1 MSKAKTPAAD
11 SNSANQSVSKK
22 YVRQSQLRLTMHQLS
37 KNVGAMIG
45 LFVIVSIILVA
56 IFADYIIDYDK
67 VVGIHMTEARLGPCW
82 EHPFGTD
89 DLGRDILARVLYG
102 SRYSLSVGLAAVVIG
117 LSIGVTLGAIAG
129 FYGGLAEDIIM
140 RFNDILSAIPAILM
154 GVVIVSALGTSTF
167 NLMLA
172 IGVTSVPQFVR
183 ITRASVMTVRNQEY
197 IEALRASGLSEARII
212 AAHVLPN
219 SISPII
225 VQATLRIASAIV
237 AASTLSYLGMG
248 IPAPAPEWGAM
259 LSMGRDY
266 VRTLPHMTIFPGL
279 MILVVVLS
287 FNLLGDGLRD
297 AMDPKLKK

>member
-11 SNSANQSVSKK
+11 SNSVNQSVSKK

-45 LFVIVSIILVA
+45 LVVIVTIALVA
-56 IFADYIIDYDK
+56 IFADYLIDYDK

-82 EHPFGTD
+82 EHLFGTD
-89 DLGRDILARVLYG
+89 DLGRDIFARVMYG
-102 SRYSLSVGLAAVVIG
+102 ARYSLSVGLAAVVIG
-117 LSIGVTLGAIAG
+117 LTIGVTLGAIAG

>member
-11 SNSANQSVSKK
+11 SNTANQSASKK
-22 YVRQSQLRLTMHQLS
+22 YVRQSQIRLTMHQLS

-45 LFVIVSIILVA
+45 LFIIASIILVA

-67 VVGIHMTEARLGPCW
+67 VVGIHMTEASLGPCW

-117 LSIGVTLGAIAG
+117 LTIGVTFGAIAG

-140 RFNDILSAIPAILM
+140 RCNDILSAIPAILM

>member
-11 SNSANQSVSKK
+11 STGANRSVSKK

-67 VVGIHMTEARLGPCW
+67 VVGIHMTEASLGPCW

-89 DLGRDILARVLYG
+89 DLGRDIFARVMYG

-117 LSIGVTLGAIAG
+117 LTIGVTFGAIAG

-140 RFNDILSAIPAILM
+140 RCNDILSAIPAILM

-237 AASTLSYLGMG
+237 AAPTLSYLGMG

>member
-1 MSKAKTPAAD
+1 MDILLAL
-11 SNSANQSVSKK
+11 V
-22 YVRQSQLRLTMHQLS
+22 M
-37 KNVGAMIG
+37 
-45 LFVIVSIILVA
+45 LVA
-56 IFADYIIDYDK
+56 GFVALVKGADWFVDGTSSIA
-67 VVGIHMTEARLGPCW
+67 ARLGIPQ
-82 EHPFGTD
+82 
-89 DLGRDILARVLYG
+89 L
-102 SRYSLSVGLAAVVIG
+102 VIG
-117 LSIGVTLGAIAG
+117 LTIGVTLGAIAG

>member
-11 SNSANQSVSKK
+11 SNSVNQSVSKK

-45 LFVIVSIILVA
+45 LVIIVTIALVA
-56 IFADYIIDYDK
+56 IFADYLIDYDK

-82 EHPFGTD
+82 EHLFGTD
-89 DLGRDILARVLYG
+89 DLGRDIFARVMYG
-102 SRYSLSVGLAAVVIG
+102 ARYSLSVGLAAVVIG
-117 LSIGVTLGAIAG
+117 LTIGVTLGAIAG

>member
-1 MSKAKTPAAD
+1 MSKTKTPAAD

-22 YVRQSQLRLTMHQLS
+22 YVRQSQVRLTMHQLS

-67 VVGIHMTEARLGPCW
+67 VVGIHMTEASLGPCW

>member
-11 SNSANQSVSKK
+11 SNSVNQSVSKK

-45 LFVIVSIILVA
+45 LVVIVTIALVA
-56 IFADYIIDYDK
+56 IFADYLIDYDK

-82 EHPFGTD
+82 EHLFGTD
-89 DLGRDILARVLYG
+89 DLGRDIFARVMYG
-102 SRYSLSVGLAAVVIG
+102 ARYSLSVGLVAVVIG
-117 LSIGVTLGAIAG
+117 LTIGVTLGAIAG

>member
-11 SNSANQSVSKK
+11 SNSVNQSVSKK
-22 YVRQSQLRLTMHQLS
+22 YVRQSQFRLTMHQLS

-45 LFVIVSIILVA
+45 LVIIITIALVA
-56 IFADYIIDYDK
+56 IFADYLIDYDK

-82 EHPFGTD
+82 EHLFGTD
-89 DLGRDILARVLYG
+89 DLGRDIFARVMYG
-102 SRYSLSVGLAAVVIG
+102 ARYSLSVGLAAVVIG
-117 LSIGVTLGAIAG
+117 LTIGVTLGAIAG